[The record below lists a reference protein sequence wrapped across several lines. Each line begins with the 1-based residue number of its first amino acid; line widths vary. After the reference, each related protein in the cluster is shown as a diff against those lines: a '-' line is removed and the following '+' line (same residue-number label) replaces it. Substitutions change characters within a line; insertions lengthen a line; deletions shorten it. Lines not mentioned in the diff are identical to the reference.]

1 VALAMLIHFP
11 PEAVLGIGAGHR
23 IQFFPSGQESLV

>member
-1 VALAMLIHFP
+1 MTLTLLVHFS